1 MTPWF
6 LPLKHLELNMNMSW
20 IDFKM
25 VKKSSEKKYGKK
37 NTCLGGQPLT
47 NRRYSNHYIKENFL
61 SGNMSDKLCSC

>member
-1 MTPWF
+1 MTPWI
-6 LPLKHLELNMNMSW
+6 LPLKHLKLNMNMSR

-47 NRRYSNHYIKENFL
+47 NRRYSNHHKKENFL
-61 SGNMSDKLCSC
+61 PGNMSDKLYSC